1 MIFNEVTVEYHTN
14 GIVLMIDPASILPK
28 NLHDLH
34 GLFAMIGF
42 FHRPCRSVIFC
53 DNQSQIARFQG
64 RLWRTE
70 SDTSLALRHRPASGS
85 RRRSPSR
92 NNGAKVGSRF
102 NLTDL

>member
-14 GIVLMIDPASILPK
+14 GIVLMIDQPASILPK

-53 DNQSQIARFQG
+53 DNQSQIG
-64 RLWRTE
+64 
-70 SDTSLALRHRPASGS
+70 SISGS
-85 RRRSPSR
+85 TL
-92 NNGAKVGSRF
+92 AH
-102 NLTDL
+102 